1 VSRLSDIVLPSPI
14 GTGWLHGVLLFT
26 FSLHFLF
33 VALTLGTA
41 LLATIYYVAGQ
52 WGGVAA
58 LEGWDRELLRSFF
71 KHKSLAI
78 VLGVGPILLMQ
89 VGHSIPFLT
98 GVNAMAP
105 LWMSITICLIAA
117 LALYEWQH
125 HRKKGRKWQF
135 LLVSAV
141 ALTCLLYV
149 PATFVAVLVTTERP
163 RSWATILKL
172 GGQLPLEAAVH
183 WFLRFLHVLG
193 ASLLVTAAFNY
204 LVEVDEQKR
213 RHMLGWMAGSLAFQF
228 VVGVALYGSVRP
240 FPTALATAAML
251 VGVAA
256 ATLLGVAIVRWRQD
270 PGQDRWPSRMLIA
283 VLLPFVLV
291 PMFLTRQLLQDRIL
305 VPFEQALHRNAQV
318 HSAHLQPF
326 RGPALAAFQASLATP
341 YDDGLAIYTRSCA
354 FCHGAVGNGQGDLA
368 GQLDIPPEDLT
379 RLRMGDAKLNAILLA
394 GVDGTAMPRFDYYLD
409 SELGVLRTFLREKV
423 GLRRAVEPVRHALT
437 APAREQAREVFAKT
451 CTVCHGDDGHGSERG
466 RAMRPAPPDF
476 ADIALA
482 PSRAFQIITDGYPG
496 TLMHGYPDLPAE
508 VRWALVERVQR
519 FYRGEVAA
527 TGETSVEVDASVPE
541 AGR

>member
-1 VSRLSDIVLPSPI
+1 MSRLTDIELPLPISPS
-14 GTGWLHGVLLFT
+14 WLHGALLFT

-52 WGGVAA
+52 WGGVDA
-58 LEGWDRELLRSFF
+58 LEGWDRDLLRSFF

-89 VGHSIPFLT
+89 VGHSVPFLT

-105 LWMSITICLIAA
+105 LWMATTICLIAA

-125 HRKKGRKWQF
+125 RRKTERKWQF
-135 LLVSAV
+135 LFVSVV
-141 ALTCLLYV
+141 ALICLLYV

-172 GGQLPLEAAVH
+172 GGLPLEAAVH
-183 WFLRFLHVLG
+183 WCLRLLHVLG

-204 LVEVDEQKR
+204 LVAADEQEMKR
-213 RHMLGWMAGSLAFQF
+213 RHMLAWMAGSLAFQF

-240 FPTALATAAML
+240 FPTALATGAML
-251 VGVAA
+251 VGIAA
-256 ATLLGVAIVRWRQD
+256 ATLLGIAIVRWHKE
-270 PGQDRWPSRMLIA
+270 RWPSRMLIA
-283 VLLPFVLV
+283 VLMPFVLI

-305 VPFEQALHRNAQV
+305 YPFEHALRKNAEV
-318 HSAHLQPF
+318 HSARLRPF

-341 YDDGLAIYTRSCA
+341 YDDALAIYTRSCS
-354 FCHGAVGNGQGDLA
+354 FCHGAVGNARGDSA

-379 RLRMGDAKLNAILLA
+379 RLRMGDEKLNAILLA
-394 GVDGTAMPRFDYYLD
+394 GVDGTAMPRFDFYLD
-409 SELGVLRTFLREKV
+409 SELAALRTFLRDKV
-423 GLRRAVEPVRHALT
+423 GLKRAVEKVTYPLT
-437 APAREQAREVFAKT
+437 DAARAQGQEVFHRT
-451 CTVCHGDDGHGSERG
+451 CAVCHGDDGHGSDRG

-476 ADIALA
+476 AEISLA
-482 PSRAFQIITDGYPG
+482 PSRAFQVITDGYPG
-496 TLMHGYPDLPAE
+496 TLMHGYPDLPE
-508 VRWALVERVQR
+508 QTRWALVERVLR
-519 FYRGEVAA
+519 FYRG
-527 TGETSVEVDASVPE
+527 GVDAAGEPVASVDAAASE
-541 AGR
+541 TGR